1 LGSLKSGGSLLHVGC
16 AGDPLPEW
24 LGNFRETR
32 LDIDPAMSPDIVASM
47 VDMGEIGQYEAVLC
61 IHALEHLYSHEVPRA
76 LGEFYRVLKPGGFL
90 MVFVPDLQDA
100 KATDEVLF
108 DSPAGP
114 ITGMDLIY
122 GYRVA
127 TTHNPHMQ
135 HKTGFVAETLSA
147 AIGKAGFAKTKV
159 SRLANFDM
167 MGVGVK

>member
-1 LGSLKSGGSLLHVGC
+1 MKGGSLLHVGC
-16 AGDPLPEW
+16 AGDPLPAW
-24 LGNFRETR
+24 LGDFKETR

-47 VDMGEIGQYEAVLC
+47 VDMGEIGEFDAILC
-61 IHALEHLYSHEVPRA
+61 RHALEHLYPHEVPIA
-76 LGEFYRVLKPGGFL
+76 LGEFRRVLKPGGFV

-100 KATDEVLF
+100 RATDEVLF
-108 DSPAGP
+108 ESPAGP

-127 TTHNPHMQ
+127 TTHNPYMQ
-135 HKTGFVAETLSA
+135 HKTGFVAETLDA
-147 AIGKAGFAKTKV
+147 AISKAGFAKTKV